1 MKTLSLLLQRYE
13 NSVTYKGM
21 NKVNQSF
28 TCKPDEIFSDY
39 HADET
44 AVEDAEAFD
53 CDMKELELNGL
64 IRLFYGR
71 GEIQK
76 IVLCTDK
83 IDLCRKVVG
92 MEDKA
97 AYFQRQKEILRQ
109 YHGRSE
115 LLQTICDG
123 QIERLEKFKRQ
134 NIISDDQ
141 FFEDVLKGIIAVT
154 ENEDECM
161 EREFS
166 VRCFGDSKH
175 FEQHLKNAVCK
186 QLILYSE
193 YGKEII
199 ERYDKNYRND
209 AVLACYQIERNPS
222 YIYMKGSGIITLA
235 DKTYIPLSDDFA
247 IAISSQA
254 LKQIRHIYIQT
265 DTVMTIE
272 NLTSYHR
279 LSCEGRFLIYLS
291 GYHNHVKTTFLKLIA
306 RDNDVKY
313 WRHFGDIDPDG
324 FQILQN
330 LKEKTGLPFS
340 PAYMSIQELERYR
353 KSWKKLNIH
362 DRETANRLIKNG
374 CFTDVLTFC
383 VEHSCKLE
391 QESISWTMAD

>member
-13 NSVTYKGM
+13 NSATYKGM

-28 TCKPDEIFSDY
+28 TCKPDEIFPEY

-44 AVEDAEAFD
+44 AIEDVEMFD
-53 CDMKELELNGL
+53 SDMKELELNGL
-64 IRLFYGR
+64 ISLFSGR

-83 IDLCRKVVG
+83 IGLSRKIVG

-97 AYFQRQKEILRQ
+97 AYFQQQKEILRQ
-109 YHGRSE
+109 YCSRSE
-115 LLQTICDG
+115 LLQTICDV
-123 QIERLEKFKRQ
+123 QIARLEKFKRQ
-134 NIISDDQ
+134 NIISNDQ
-141 FFEDVLKGIIAVT
+141 FFEDVLKGIVAVT

-166 VRCFGDSKH
+166 VRHFGDSKH
-175 FEQHLKNAVCK
+175 FERHLKNAVCK

-193 YGKEII
+193 YGKEIM
-199 ERYDKNYRND
+199 ECYDKNCRND
-209 AVLACYQIERNPS
+209 AVLACYQVVRNPS
-222 YIYMKGSGIITLA
+222 YIYMKGNGMITLA
-235 DKTYIPLSDDFA
+235 DKTIIPLLDDFA

-254 LKQIRHIYIQT
+254 LKLIRHICIQA

-279 LSCEGRFLIYLS
+279 MSCEGRFLIYLS
-291 GYHNHVKTTFLKLIA
+291 GYHNHVKTMFLKSIA

-353 KSWKKLNIH
+353 KSWRILNIH
-362 DRETANRLIKNG
+362 DRETANWLIKNG

-383 VEHSCKLE
+383 LEHSCKFLPV
-391 QESISWTMAD
+391 I